1 VAEHGIRIQEAL
13 MNLDR
18 FLIAQD
24 QVYRGVTVFDVAM
37 NELRAGA
44 KQGHWIW
51 FVFPQFPL
59 GMSETARQYS
69 IRDACEARA
78 YLAHSVLG
86 PRLELAFGIVDAAIR
101 NPACDPHV
109 LMASHVDCLKLVS
122 SATLFA
128 LAAEPD
134 RHRDLLDATTSIL
147 DAMQKHGFAP
157 CEKTRMLWR
166 P

>member
-1 VAEHGIRIQEAL
+1 

-24 QVYRGVTVFDVAM
+24 EVFHGVTVFDAAM
-37 NELRAGA
+37 GELRAGA

-59 GMSETARQYS
+59 GLSETARRYA
-69 IRDACEARA
+69 IRDAAEARA

-86 PRLELAFGIVDAAIR
+86 PRLEQAFAIVETALRDS
-101 NPACDPHV
+101 ACDPRV

-122 SATLFA
+122 SATLFG
-128 LAAEPD
+128 LAAEPGHQ
-134 RHRDLLDATTSIL
+134 RGLLGAITSVL
-147 DAMQKHGFAP
+147 DVMQRHGFAP
-157 CEKTRMLWR
+157 CEKTRVLWR

>member
-1 VAEHGIRIQEAL
+1 

-24 QVYRGVTVFDVAM
+24 EVLRGVTVFDAAM
-37 NELRAGA
+37 GELRAGA

-59 GMSETARQYS
+59 GMSETARRYS
-69 IRDACEARA
+69 IRDAAEARA

-86 PRLELAFGIVDAAIR
+86 PRLEQAFAIVETALRDSV
-101 NPACDPHV
+101 CDPRV

-122 SATLFA
+122 SATLFS
-128 LAAEPD
+128 LAAAPV
-134 RHRDLLDATTSIL
+134 HQCGVFVATSSIL
-147 DAMQKHGFAP
+147 DAMQRHGFAP
-157 CEKTRMLWR
+157 CEKTRTLWR